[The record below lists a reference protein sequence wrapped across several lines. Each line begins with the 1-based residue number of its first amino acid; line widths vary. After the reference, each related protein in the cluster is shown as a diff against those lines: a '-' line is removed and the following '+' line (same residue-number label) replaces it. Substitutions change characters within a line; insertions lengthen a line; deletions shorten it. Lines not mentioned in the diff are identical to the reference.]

1 VSGGRRQRIV
11 ISNFDSPGNPHYDGG
26 GAAVMEMIAQRLAD
40 EFEVTFLTAAHR
52 GQVSGN
58 ARFRYRHLPVRW
70 AGPRGG
76 QLAYHALLPLAAR
89 RIPHDLW
96 IEGFTPP
103 WSTSFLPLASSG
115 RVVGIAHALS
125 GVHMWERYH
134 LPFFLVERLGLRCYR
149 DLVVLNQADAEQAKR
164 LSPAASVRVIPN
176 GTVIPGLSG
185 QPDGSG
191 EHILFLGRVDVWH
204 KGLDILISGYQRSGV
219 KLPLVIAGNGTPGEE
234 AKLSALVKGAK
245 SGVRW
250 VGRVTG
256 KDKQDLLSRC
266 AFLVMPSRTEAFGI
280 AALEAMAWGKP
291 ILHFTLPTLDWINGG
306 ISVGRHD
313 VSALA
318 RAIGDLAGDAGLRAK
333 LGGEARAAA
342 ESFSVDRTAE
352 RYLDL
357 VRELLGS
364 PQPGRS
370 AMPWLTSKPV
380 SGGAK

>member
-1 VSGGRRQRIV
+1 MSGGRRRRIV
-11 ISNFDSPGNPHYDGG
+11 VSNFDSPGNPYYDGG

-40 EFEVTFLTAAHR
+40 EFEVTFLTAAHG
-52 GQVSGN
+52 GQVAGN
-58 ARFRYRHLPVRW
+58 ARFRYRYLPVRW

-149 DLVVLNQADAEQAKR
+149 DLVVLNQADAERVKQ

-185 QPDGSG
+185 PPDGSG
-191 EHILFLGRVDVWH
+191 EHIVFLGRVDVWH
-204 KGLDILISGYQRSGV
+204 KGLDVLISGYQRSGV
-219 KLPLVIAGNGTPGEE
+219 KLPLVIAGNGTPVEE
-234 AKLSALVKGAK
+234 AKLSALVKGAGP
-245 SGVRW
+245 GVRW

-256 KDKQDLLSRC
+256 EDKQDLLSRC

-280 AALEAMAWGKP
+280 AALEAMARGKP
-291 ILHFTLPTLDWINGG
+291 VLHFALPTLDWIKGG

-318 RAIGDLAGDAGLRAK
+318 QAIGDLAGDAGLRAK
-333 LGGEARAAA
+333 LGCEARAAA
-342 ESFSVDRTAE
+342 ESFSIDRSAE

-364 PQPGRS
+364 PRPRRS
-370 AMPWLTSKPV
+370 AIPGLTSKPV
-380 SGGAK
+380 TRGAR